1 MCKSVDI
8 VLHMHY
14 TLCDGALSPH
24 PSTYTQVCVRYSQT
38 LLHAEVSIHHRL
50 LDEVEEVLHL
60 HGDGGGGCRLLARAA
75 ADISVPHPGQGPAR
89 SSQ

>member
-14 TLCDGALSPH
+14 TLSVTTHCH
-24 PSTYTQVCVRYSQT
+24 SQT

-75 ADISVPHPGQGPAR
+75 ADIPVPHPGQGPAR
-89 SSQ
+89 SRYFTFGVDIY